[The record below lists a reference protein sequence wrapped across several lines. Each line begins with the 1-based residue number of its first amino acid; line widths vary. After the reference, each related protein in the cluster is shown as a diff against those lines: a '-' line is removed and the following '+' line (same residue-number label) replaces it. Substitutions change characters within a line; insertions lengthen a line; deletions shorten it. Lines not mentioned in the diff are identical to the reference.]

1 MGSVEMPS
9 PVTQRSPEDGVW
21 KTVFQGVWWVLTS
34 LPFGESYNSWLQL
47 RHPINLHKGLSFLWC
62 ILCMH
67 LSGHWTYP
75 ACIYTALHGSYGI
88 LWLTKEALYRDAS
101 WESPCTGGSAL
112 FLFFG
117 MAIAFWSNIVLLV
130 TGGSEYEPSP
140 AQLSVIATVFI
151 FGNWLHH
158 CADVQKYFVLRARK
172 GLITDGF
179 FSKCRNPNYL
189 GEMMIYGSFGG
200 KMWLHFI
207 RISMITLILSIRME
221 PSTVVVPL
229 GVVGDSVDLLVLPL
243 LAGQGQ
249 VHVKVPSVVPV
260 HLSFRLDSAM
270 AILIKII
277 WFRFRKIQINSVKY
291 FK

>member
-47 RHPINLHKGLSFLWC
+47 RHPINPHKGLSFLWC

-179 FSKCRNPNYL
+179 FSRCRNPNYL
-189 GEMMIYGSFGG
+189 GDSYGTIHCGG
-200 KMWLHFI
+200 SPGCGW
-207 RISMITLILSIRME
+207 RQCGPPCSTPPGWPRTCPCQGTLSG
-221 PSTVVVPL
+221 PSTPQFQ
-229 GVVGDSVDLLVLPL
+229 
-243 LAGQGQ
+243 A
-249 VHVKVPSVVPV
+249 
-260 HLSFRLDSAM
+260 
-270 AILIKII
+270 
-277 WFRFRKIQINSVKY
+277 
-291 FK
+291 